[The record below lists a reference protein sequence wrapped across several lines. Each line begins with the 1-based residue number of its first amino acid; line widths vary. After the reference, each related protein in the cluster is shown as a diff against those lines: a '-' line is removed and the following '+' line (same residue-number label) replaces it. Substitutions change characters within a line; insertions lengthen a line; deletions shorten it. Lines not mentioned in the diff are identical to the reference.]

1 MGNVLGFPTR
11 FRPASTLDFG
21 ISLAKKPTNV
31 PCLLGDHNVADIMNA
46 KSFFRYG
53 ICLNNQNPP

>member
-11 FRPASTLDFG
+11 FRPSSTLDFG

-31 PCLLGDHNVADIMNA
+31 LCPLWDHNVAGIANA
-46 KSFFRYG
+46 KIFSVMAYA
-53 ICLNNQNPP
+53 

>member
-21 ISLAKKPTNV
+21 IPLAQKPTNV
-31 PCLLGDHNVADIMNA
+31 PCPLWDHNVAGKCGTPALGGYRQGDGA
-46 KSFFRYG
+46 
-53 ICLNNQNPP
+53 

>member
-11 FRPASTLDFG
+11 FRPTSTLDFG
-21 ISLAKKPTNV
+21 IPLAKKHTNV
-31 PCLLGDHNVADIMNA
+31 PCPLWDHHVADRANA

-53 ICLNNQNPP
+53 ISLNN